1 MNRVFVLSP
10 ANCNGVRAQWLLRRN
25 SRSDLA
31 QRLRSPGAPLGEVFS
46 FLSALYFRGKLAY
59 AQAFSRPPSDCPGIV
74 IITPTAGLV
83 PHDTLIRLSKLR
95 GFGRVPIQIKNPVY
109 YSSLQRSA
117 KKLASRIGPDCEVV
131 LLGSLASR
139 KYLEILCP
147 IFGNRLIVPAEFIGR
162 GDMSRGGLLLRYVRE
177 NRELNYINGTMLIE
191 YKLNQPQTDSQQI
204 RESLDP
210 PLKKCPVGVSPT
222 AAQLNLT
229 RKN

>member
-10 ANCNGVRAQWLLRRN
+10 ANCNGVRAQWLLRKN

-31 QRLRSPGAPLGEVFS
+31 QRLRRPGAPLGEVFS

-59 AQAFSRPPSDCPGIV
+59 AEAFSRPPFDCPGIL

-83 PHDTLIRLSKLR
+83 PHDTLIRLPKLR
-95 GFGRVPIQIKNPVY
+95 GFGRVPIHVENLVY
-109 YSSLQRSA
+109 YSSLRRTA

-139 KYLEILCP
+139 KYLEILSP
-147 IFGNRLIVPAEFIGR
+147 IFGSRLIVPAEFIGR

-177 NRELNYINGTMLIE
+177 NRELNYVNGTILTE
-191 YKLNQPQTDSQQI
+191 YKLNRPRMNSI
-204 RESLDP
+204 LANR
-210 PLKKCPVGVSPT
+210 
-222 AAQLNLT
+222 AA
-229 RKN
+229 RR